1 MDGLEGSIS
10 NAELEV
16 APQMDIV
23 IAGGGLAGLALALGL
38 QERHIQAHVF
48 ESHAVLSAATATV
61 IGIGSN
67 GITALEGIKPG
78 LTTAIAEAGA
88 YTIKFS
94 YKSYINGQE
103 EISRTTRRSSG
114 DWVTVRWESVQR
126 ILASFVHKSS
136 IYFSHKLIGYKP
148 FKGGVEAYFRY
159 TADNIEKIK
168 MIPCK
173 LLIGADGIW
182 SVVRKQMV
190 GDPPRYL
197 KLMNWNALVYDP
209 DLKLFDDVERGDI
222 IYRSDDNGRTR
233 NIIANT
239 GDYTMWLLRKRD
251 ETGDLANSLVE
262 GKARRGAPGCKSRV
276 LKQLDEVVGW
286 DDLRVA
292 IEATNEEII
301 IERRMMD
308 RLPINKWSDADGH
321 VLLIGDAAHAQYTG
335 PGQGARTAF
344 EDAHQLSL
352 LLEDANASYL
362 STESIEEAVGRFE
375 ELRIPRMRK
384 MQEYAAYQTMI
395 PEFQPDWTKNL
406 TTEERERVNQE
417 YIKWVGA
424 YPDKQQ
430 GDPESFYY
438 K

>member
-1 MDGLEGSIS
+1 MDGVEGSIC
-10 NAELEV
+10 NAQLEIT
-16 APQMDIV
+16 PQMDIV
-23 IAGGGLAGLALALGL
+23 IAGGGLAGLALVLGL
-38 QERHIQAHVF
+38 QERNIQAHVF
-48 ESHAVLSAATATV
+48 ESHPVLSAATATI

-78 LTTAIAEAGA
+78 LTTAIAQAGA
-88 YTIKFS
+88 YTTKFRYIAS
-94 YKSYINGQE
+94 INGKE
-103 EISRTTRRSSG
+103 EQSRTTRMLP
-114 DWVTVRWESVQR
+114 DQWITVRWESVQR
-126 ILASFVHKSS
+126 ILASFLHKSS
-136 IYFSHKLIGYKP
+136 IYFSHKLIAYKP

-159 TADNIEKIK
+159 TADNLEKIK

-190 GDPPRYL
+190 GDPPRHL
-197 KLMNWNALVYDP
+197 NLINWNALVYDP

-222 IYRSDDNGRTR
+222 IYRSDNNGRTR
-233 NIIANT
+233 SIIANT
-239 GDYTMWLLRKRD
+239 GDYTMWLLRKKD
-251 ETGDLANSLVE
+251 ETGELASSLVG
-262 GKARRGAPGCKSRV
+262 GKATLGAPGCKSRA
-276 LKQLDEVVGW
+276 LKQLDGVVGW
-286 DDLRVA
+286 DNLRVA
-292 IEATNEEII
+292 IEATSEEII
-301 IERRMMD
+301 TERKMMD

-352 LLEDANASYL
+352 LLEVANTSSL
-362 STESIEEAVGRFE
+362 STESIDEAVGRFE
-375 ELRIPRMRK
+375 ELRIPRMKK

-406 TTEERERVNQE
+406 TTEERERMNQE
-417 YIKWVGA
+417 YRKWVEA